1 MVMLLYL
8 IQIEIFYLFLSYNNN
23 NHHHQKTLWREEI
36 AGRNSWRNKK
46 KICPAF
52 EKSEDKNN
60 SNWKRFLQ
68 LHPRNKETEWGRVE
82 EETFFF
88 FFFGIQSIDITC
100 MWINC
105 PSVSESF
112 NCHHTTVDS
121 IIYLKK
127 KNTQTRKLAI

>member
-1 MVMLLYL
+1 M
-8 IQIEIFYLFLSYNNN
+8 
-23 NHHHQKTLWREEI
+23 KKK
-36 AGRNSWRNKK
+36 KK

-88 FFFGIQSIDITC
+88 FFGIQSIDITC

-127 KNTQTRKLAI
+127 KIHKPENLQFKMKTYNKKITKYLSLLSISEVG

>member
-36 AGRNSWRNKK
+36 AGRNSWRKK
-46 KICPAF
+46 KKKSALLLKKVKIKIIAI
-52 EKSEDKNN
+52 EKDFCNCIQEIKKQN
-60 SNWKRFLQ
+60 
-68 LHPRNKETEWGRVE
+68 GE
-82 EETFFF
+82 ESKKKLFF